1 MRRNSFDLSEKEKD
15 ILTALYRFRLM
26 TVYHLIKLTGRKQQN
41 LNSSLRKLEK
51 RGSVCRR
58 QNKKFEPFVYSVGVE
73 AAPILASLG
82 LGDREEIHLLARR
95 LHELRTL
102 FDRHFLMVTD
112 IHLTLELA
120 CRNSSIKIHE
130 WREGKQLNDFVIIR
144 EGNENKK
151 LFVRPDAFFS
161 LDFSTPTSTTRRY
174 FFLEADRGTTTNK
187 TFQNKIKAYW
197 AYYKQ
202 DLFTKKYNVS
212 ARSFRVITIT
222 ESEKRAE
229 NLCKASKEVL
239 PKGSGNFY
247 YFTPMSNLSDD
258 EPTNIFQSIFTAPP
272 DYETKKRYS
281 LIPPLATS
289 KPKS

>member
-1 MRRNSFDLSEKEKD
+1 
-15 ILTALYRFRLM
+15 
-26 TVYHLIKLTGRKQQN
+26 
-41 LNSSLRKLEK
+41 
-51 RGSVCRR
+51 VCRR

-95 LHELRTL
+95 LRELRTL

-112 IHLTLELA
+112 IHLILELA

-161 LDFSTPTSTTRRY
+161 LDFSTSTSTIRRY
-174 FFLEADRGTTTNK
+174 FFMEADRGTTTNK

-202 DLFTKKYNVS
+202 DLFMKKYNVS

-222 ESEKRAE
+222 ESEKRAK
-229 NLCKASKEVL
+229 NLCETSKKVL
-239 PKGSGNFY
+239 PKGTGNFY

-258 EPTNIFQSIFTAPP
+258 EPTSIFRSIFIAPP
-272 DYETKKRYS
+272 DYETEKRYS